1 MTSRPLLLG
10 LPRRGCWR
18 TRTTRCWNG
27 STASRQWSTSC
38 RPARARPCGPS
49 STHLSGTPLTEVQ
62 AHYVT
67 VFDMK
72 RKACPYLTYWTDGDT
87 RNRGRAILRFKQ
99 AYLEAGYDL
108 GSEELP
114 DHLSVVLEFAAIGD
128 TLTGEALLAEHQ
140 EAIHLLRDALAK
152 MESAYVHVLDAVVA
166 TLPRLTPEIRE
177 RMAHIAASGPARGV
191 RRARAVRRERHHRPD
206 RSAPMTTAGHPAVG
220 RAARTSPSRSS
231 SPAPSGGSATT
242 SSAGRRARASC
253 TSASSSASPAR
264 SSTSASWPW

>member
-1 MTSRPLLLG
+1 MSDKQTAAARLAAAWLLSYPDEALLDRLDGIAAVVDELPAGTGAPLSAFLAHLG
-10 LPRRGCWR
+10 
-18 TRTTRCWNG
+18 N
-27 STASRQWSTSC
+27 
-38 RPARARPCGPS
+38 
-49 STHLSGTPLTEVQ
+49 TPLSEVQ

-140 EAIHLLRDALAK
+140 DAIHLLRDALAK
-152 MESAYVHVLDAVVA
+152 MDSAYVHVLDAIVA

-177 RMAHIAASGPARGV
+177 RMAHIAASGPPVESVGLEPFGVSVTIDPIGAR
-191 RRARAVRRERHHRPD
+191 R
-206 RSAPMTTAGHPAVG
+206 
-220 RAARTSPSRSS
+220 
-231 SPAPSGGSATT
+231 
-242 SSAGRRARASC
+242 
-253 TSASSSASPAR
+253 
-264 SSTSASWPW
+264 

>member
-1 MTSRPLLLG
+1 
-10 LPRRGCWR
+10 
-18 TRTTRCWNG
+18 
-27 STASRQWSTSC
+27 
-38 RPARARPCGPS
+38 
-49 STHLSGTPLTEVQ
+49 VQ

-140 EAIHLLRDALAK
+140 DAIHLLRDALEK

-166 TLPRLTPEIRE
+166 TLPQLTPEIPE
-177 RMAHIAASGPARGV
+177 RMAHIAASGPPV
-191 RRARAVRRERHHRPD
+191 RVSPMAANSRTTD
-206 RSAPMTTAGHPAVG
+206 RWSG
-220 RAARTSPSRSS
+220 SS
-231 SPAPSGGSATT
+231 SLP
-242 SSAGRRARASC
+242 
-253 TSASSSASPAR
+253 R
-264 SSTSASWPW
+264 S

>member
-1 MTSRPLLLG
+1 MSDNQTAAARLAAAWLLSYPDATLLERLDSIAAVVDELPAGTGAPLSAFL
-10 LPRRGCWR
+10 
-18 TRTTRCWNG
+18 
-27 STASRQWSTSC
+27 A
-38 RPARARPCGPS
+38 
-49 STHLSGTPLTEVQ
+49 HLSDTPLSEVQ

-140 EAIHLLRDALAK
+140 DAIHLLRDALAK
-152 MESAYVHVLDAVVA
+152 MESAYVHVLDAIVA
-166 TLPRLTPEIRE
+166 TLPRLTPEIRA
-177 RMAHIAASGPARGV
+177 RMTHIAASGPPVESVGLEPFGVSVTIDPIGAR
-191 RRARAVRRERHHRPD
+191 R
-206 RSAPMTTAGHPAVG
+206 
-220 RAARTSPSRSS
+220 
-231 SPAPSGGSATT
+231 
-242 SSAGRRARASC
+242 
-253 TSASSSASPAR
+253 
-264 SSTSASWPW
+264 

>member
-1 MTSRPLLLG
+1 MSDKHTAAARLAAAWLLSYPDESLLERLDGIAAVVDELPADTGEPLAAFL
-10 LPRRGCWR
+10 
-18 TRTTRCWNG
+18 
-27 STASRQWSTSC
+27 A
-38 RPARARPCGPS
+38 
-49 STHLSGTPLTEVQ
+49 HLSGTPLSEVQ

-108 GSEELP
+108 GSGELP

-140 EAIHLLRDALAK
+140 DAIHLLRDALAK
-152 MESAYVHVLDAVVA
+152 MESAYVHVLDAIVA

-177 RMAHIAASGPARGV
+177 RMAHIAASGPPVESVGLEPFGVSVTIDPIGAR
-191 RRARAVRRERHHRPD
+191 R
-206 RSAPMTTAGHPAVG
+206 
-220 RAARTSPSRSS
+220 
-231 SPAPSGGSATT
+231 
-242 SSAGRRARASC
+242 
-253 TSASSSASPAR
+253 
-264 SSTSASWPW
+264 